1 MILLSEYEFANE
13 RIEEIPDIEDM
24 YYQEWLTYQDA
35 IYLITQYQLQ
45 ELSEEAQVDRTKDN

>member
-1 MILLSEYEFANE
+1 MITFDEYEFANE
-13 RIEEIPDIEDM
+13 RIAEIPDIDEM
-24 YYQEWLTYQDA
+24 WYQDWITYYHA